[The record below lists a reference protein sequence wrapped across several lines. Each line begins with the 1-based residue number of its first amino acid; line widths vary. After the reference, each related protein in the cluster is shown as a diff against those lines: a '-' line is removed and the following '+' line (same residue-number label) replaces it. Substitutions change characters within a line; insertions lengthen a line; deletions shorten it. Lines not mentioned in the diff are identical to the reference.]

1 MFFPL
6 PQMMAIMNELAGF
19 ALVFGLLAVIMLLCL
34 IAAIIEAKNNPHP
47 PSGTSPTRRKK
58 ADKTLKK

>member
-1 MFFPL
+1 
-6 PQMMAIMNELAGF
+6 MNELAGF

-34 IAAIIEAKNNPHP
+34 VAAIIEAKNSSHP
-47 PSGTSPTRRKK
+47 PSGTSPARGKK